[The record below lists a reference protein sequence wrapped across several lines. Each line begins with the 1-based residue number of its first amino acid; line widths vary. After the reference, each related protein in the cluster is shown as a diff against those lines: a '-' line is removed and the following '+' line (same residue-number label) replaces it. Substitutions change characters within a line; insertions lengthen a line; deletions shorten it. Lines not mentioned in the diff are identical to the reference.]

1 LRFRNIFLRKTVF
14 LLLFFNLY
22 GIFFLQIAK
31 GGVIFLGNFNRVDS
45 TANRIKAAMHQ
56 AGKKQV
62 DIVKE
67 TGINR
72 SAISRYLSGEY
83 EPKQDAIH
91 KIAKC
96 LNVSEMWLWG
106 YECPM
111 ERPAAQKNNDVLS
124 DIVVRM
130 RTDKN
135 FASVLEG
142 IAKLNPE
149 QLASVKQIV
158 SVLLKG

>member
-1 LRFRNIFLRKTVF
+1 MSS
-14 LLLFFNLY
+14 
-22 GIFFLQIAK
+22 
-31 GGVIFLGNFNRVDS
+31 FNRVDT
-45 TANRIKAAMHQ
+45 TANRMRIAMYKV
-56 AGKKQV
+56 GKKQA

-91 KIAKC
+91 KMAKC

-111 ERPAAQKNNDVLS
+111 ERSEVQKKNDIQT
-124 DIVVRM
+124 DIVVRL
-130 RTDKN
+130 RTDDN
-135 FASVLEG
+135 FASIIEG
-142 IAKLNPE
+142 LNQLDE
-149 QLASVKQIV
+149 VQLASVKQVV
-158 SVLLKG
+158 SAFLSAKD

>member
-1 LRFRNIFLRKTVF
+1 MSS
-14 LLLFFNLY
+14 
-22 GIFFLQIAK
+22 
-31 GGVIFLGNFNRVDS
+31 FNRVDT
-45 TANRIKAAMHQ
+45 TANRMRIAMYKV
-56 AGKKQV
+56 GKKQA

-111 ERPAAQKNNDVLS
+111 ERSEVQKKNDIQT
-124 DIVVRM
+124 DIVVRL
-130 RTDKN
+130 RTDDN
-135 FASVLEG
+135 FASIIEG
-142 IAKLNPE
+142 LNQLDE
-149 QLASVKQIV
+149 VQLASVKLV
-158 SVLLKG
+158 VDAFLSAKK

>member
-1 LRFRNIFLRKTVF
+1 MSS
-14 LLLFFNLY
+14 
-22 GIFFLQIAK
+22 
-31 GGVIFLGNFNRVDS
+31 FNRVDT
-45 TANRIKAAMHQ
+45 TANRMRIAMNK
-56 AGKKQV
+56 AGKKQA

-111 ERPAAQKNNDVLS
+111 ERSEVQKKNDIQT
-124 DIVVRM
+124 DIVIRL
-130 RTDKN
+130 RTDDN
-135 FASVLEG
+135 FASIIEG
-142 IAKLNPE
+142 LNQLDE
-149 QLASVKQIV
+149 VQLASVKQV
-158 SVLLKG
+158 VDAFLKG

>member
-1 LRFRNIFLRKTVF
+1 M
-14 LLLFFNLY
+14 
-22 GIFFLQIAK
+22 
-31 GGVIFLGNFNRVDS
+31 GNFNRVDS

-111 ERPAAQKNNDVLS
+111 ERPAVQKNNDVLT
-124 DIVVRM
+124 DIVVSM
-130 RTDKN
+130 RADEEL
-135 FASVLEG
+135 ASIFEG
-142 IAKLNPE
+142 ILRLDPV
-149 QLASVKQIV
+149 QRASVKQV
-158 SVLLKG
+158 VEAFLKV